1 MHEQTLKSALNS
13 LSLRNRYA
21 ILLKEKVLEKMES
34 GHPFQ
39 SHGNGLNLSWL
50 AKELGTSR
58 QVFYPG
64 RGSSELISLVELL
77 NRHRHELHLL
87 PANDI
92 SANHAVVRVRTQLMM
107 AKEENEDLKKR
118 VRQLEKLNNSIF
130 TTSLL
135 TDLINEDL
143 PSN

>member
-1 MHEQTLKSALNS
+1 MHEQTLRNALNS
-13 LSLRNRYA
+13 LSLKNRHA
-21 ILLKEKVLEKMES
+21 ISLKEKVLEKMES

-64 RGSSELISLVELL
+64 RGSSELISLLVLL
-77 NRHRHELHLL
+77 NRHRHELNLL
-87 PANDI
+87 SANNI
-92 SANHAVVRVRTQLMM
+92 STNHAVIRVRTQLML

-118 VRQLEKLNNSIF
+118 VRQLEKLNNSFF

-135 TDLINEDL
+135 TDLIDEDL
-143 PSN
+143 PSI

>member
-1 MHEQTLKSALNS
+1 MTESTLKNALNS
-13 LSLRNRYA
+13 LILNNKHA
-21 ILLKEKVLEKMES
+21 ISLKEKVLNKIES

-39 SHGNGLNLSWL
+39 NHCNGLNLSWL

-58 QVFYPG
+58 QIFYPG

-77 NRHRHELHLL
+77 NKYRHELHLL
-87 PANDI
+87 
-92 SANHAVVRVRTQLMM
+92 SATDTDTNQTIVRVRTQLMLS
-107 AKEENEDLKKR
+107 KEENYDLKKR
-118 VRQLEKLNNSIF
+118 IRQLEKANNSIF
-130 TTSLL
+130 TNSLL